1 MNTMRS
7 RHLPALLIGIAFA
20 AAALAATP
28 ATAAQAGGPPSGDR
42 PCRDDAMKYCAD
54 HVGDRDAMRACMRE
68 HQASF
73 SQQCRDAMQAR
84 MQAHMQGQGQ
94 GKGPGPQGQQGQS
107 GAGGASDD
115 DS

>member
-1 MNTMRS
+1 MNPMRS
-7 RHLPALLIGIAFA
+7 RHLPALLIGLAFSAATLAATA
-20 AAALAATP
+20 AAAAP
-28 ATAAQAGGPPSGDR
+28 AGGPPSGDR
-42 PCRDDAMKYCAD
+42 PCHDDAMKYCSD

-94 GKGPGPQGQQGQS
+94 GQGQGPAPQGQQSQ
-107 GAGGASDD
+107 
-115 DS
+115 